1 MNNDQP
7 PTVPAKVAEDQYF
20 PPPPPG
26 PPPGYAQQNQQTQV
40 PQTTV
45 PQTTTL
51 PQTNTV
57 PPTNP
62 TSYPADQKTHIPPIP
77 GTTAA
82 SNVAPTA
89 PNVAPTTAH
98 HGDPHKHTN
107 DTPLPDFEVP
117 QFTPHRTDSDL
128 YNASPPQ
135 SPPLPP
141 RPGSSGKHDGQKH
154 KRDWSQKLSDWGSK
168 AAVPVNALVNKL
180 GSEGFLPQPLDKEC
194 EKAARILR
202 SFAKDGIYSETT
214 PPTAPAVSGIPTAPA
229 TGAAPPSPQQADHKT
244 KKPKVLLT
252 IPSKVIARAQGLAI
266 FTTARAGFQVSGA
279 TGSGILIARLPDGT
293 WSPPSGIQVHSVGA
307 GFMIGL
313 DIYDCVVVINTREAL
328 EAFTRTRLS
337 LGSDLAV
344 TAGPWGIGGAIDVGM
359 PQQQK
364 GKDKGKDK
372 ATVPPVEHQQHQP
385 HLAPPQTDPSMPPA
399 DPDQAPALPPR
410 KPSPFREAMKHP
422 VYSYVKSR
430 GFYAGVQ
437 IDGTVVTERKDANA
451 AFYGVPVAVQN
462 ILRGEVMAQGP
473 AGMWP
478 DAARGLFEVLRGAE
492 GWRGQ
497 QQQGAGGVHPG
508 AGSAF
513 SPPPHGAAAGFPPGG
528 VAPAAGYGTEY
539 RDLGGE
545 MKNLN
550 IGDGAGSS
558 AGAFGGG
565 PAPPPPMTAAEA
577 KAAEAAA
584 EAAKYPP
591 QPYVAPPPTYDG
603 PVEELPPAYV
613 EDGQYRPPTDS
624 KTGQH

>member
-1 MNNDQP
+1 M
-7 PTVPAKVAEDQYF
+7 
-20 PPPPPG
+20 
-26 PPPGYAQQNQQTQV
+26 
-40 PQTTV
+40 
-45 PQTTTL
+45 
-51 PQTNTV
+51 
-57 PPTNP
+57 
-62 TSYPADQKTHIPPIP
+62 
-77 GTTAA
+77 
-82 SNVAPTA
+82 
-89 PNVAPTTAH
+89 
-98 HGDPHKHTN
+98 
-107 DTPLPDFEVP
+107 
-117 QFTPHRTDSDL
+117 
-128 YNASPPQ
+128 
-135 SPPLPP
+135 
-141 RPGSSGKHDGQKH
+141 
-154 KRDWSQKLSDWGSK
+154 
-168 AAVPVNALVNKL
+168 
-180 GSEGFLPQPLDKEC
+180 
-194 EKAARILR
+194 
-202 SFAKDGIYSETT
+202 
-214 PPTAPAVSGIPTAPA
+214 PTAPAPVAAAGN
-229 TGAAPPSPQQADHKT
+229 APPSPQQADPKT

-307 GFMIGL
+307 GFVIGL

-364 GKDKGKDK
+364 GKEK
-372 ATVPPVEHQQHQP
+372 AAAVPPTTEAQP
-385 HLAPPQTDPSMPPA
+385 HLAPPATDPSLQPT
-399 DPDQAPALPPR
+399 DPDQPPALPPR
-410 KPSPFREAMKHP
+410 KPSPFREAMKNP

-451 AFYGVPVAVQN
+451 AFYGVPVAVQS

-497 QQQGAGGVHPG
+497 QQQGAGAYAGV
-508 AGSAF
+508 AGDAAPF
-513 SPPPHGAAAGFPPGG
+513 SPPGQNAYGAYPGATAAGAPFSPPGQAAYGGDPGAPG
-528 VAPAAGYGTEY
+528 VGYDGTTTAH
-539 RDLGGE
+539 RDLAGD
-545 MKNLN
+545 MKDLN
-550 IGDGAGSS
+550 MSGGAGPS
-558 AGAFGGG
+558 ASPFGGG
-565 PAPPPPMTAAEA
+565 PAPAPPMTAAEA
-577 KAAEAAA
+577 KAMEAAA